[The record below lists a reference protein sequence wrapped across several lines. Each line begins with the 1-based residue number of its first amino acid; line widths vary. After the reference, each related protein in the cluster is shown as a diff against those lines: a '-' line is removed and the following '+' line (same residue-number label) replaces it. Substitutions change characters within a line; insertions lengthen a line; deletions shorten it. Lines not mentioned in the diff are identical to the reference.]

1 MHTIDRAFYGLM
13 LGLLCGMTQGAQ
25 AQVEY
30 GGHPMWDS
38 HLLPDLPMETLP
50 AVDREALAAQDA
62 VTDLEKT
69 APWRF
74 GVEYEVSWSPETHG
88 LWTVEGNERVWRLV
102 VHCPEALGV
111 SFLFDT
117 FTVPKG
123 ARLFTWN
130 AERTVFRGAFDHRS
144 NADGGSWALG
154 QTPGDRVVLEYRE
167 PLNAAFAGLIHLTQV
182 VHSYRGLFGYA
193 QTQQEELDR
202 GPFGNSGACNIN
214 VNCPEGATWSTEKR
228 SVALIVE
235 GGSAICTGALV
246 NNTAQD
252 GTPYFLTANHCVG
265 NNTNSVANW
274 IYYFNHESA
283 GCSGSSGPTNQS
295 ISGSSF
301 KAKNAGSDFAL
312 LELNST
318 PPASFNVQYA
328 GWDRSGVAP
337 TAVTSIHHPS
347 GDVKKI
353 CFDED
358 GPVANQQGGAAVW
371 YISQWEAGV
380 TEPGSSGSP
389 LFDQNHRV
397 VGQLYG
403 GGAACAG
410 SSNNGQPDWYGRFN
424 VSWDGNSPTTRLRDW
439 LDPAGMNPTVLNGWP
454 SSTVSF
460 AIDAGVGVTGIPT
473 EVLCG
478 VATISPVATLQ
489 NMGSA
494 NLTSAT
500 IQYSMNGGPQQS
512 VNWTGNLAQFA
523 TANINLPPLTVADG
537 TNTLVVSVVSPNGV
551 ADENALNNQVTAT
564 FSSFAGPT
572 YNFQLVLVLDD
583 YGSETSWEIRRLGQ
597 VVYSGSGYQDG
608 QDGTQLVFDLCL
620 EDGCYVFQIE
630 DSYGDGMCC
639 GYGNGSWTILDPQGD
654 VIDSGGS
661 FDDFDGG
668 TFCTVEMSVESAP
681 AATSLRLYPNPAQGQ
696 VRLEGGAGL
705 WGTWSVRDVQGREV
719 QSGVANG
726 AVVEWQ
732 VGDWPAGS
740 YWVDFRDADGLR
752 QVLPLVVVH

>member
-301 KAKNAGSDFAL
+301 KAKNAGSSWSSIL
-312 LELNST
+312 PRPPRST
-318 PPASFNVQYA
+318 CSMPVGTAAAS
-328 GWDRSGVAP
+328 P
-337 TAVTSIHHPS
+337 
-347 GDVKKI
+347 
-353 CFDED
+353 
-358 GPVANQQGGAAVW
+358 
-371 YISQWEAGV
+371 
-380 TEPGSSGSP
+380 
-389 LFDQNHRV
+389 
-397 VGQLYG
+397 
-403 GGAACAG
+403 
-410 SSNNGQPDWYGRFN
+410 
-424 VSWDGNSPTTRLRDW
+424 
-439 LDPAGMNPTVLNGWP
+439 
-454 SSTVSF
+454 
-460 AIDAGVGVTGIPT
+460 
-473 EVLCG
+473 
-478 VATISPVATLQ
+478 
-489 NMGSA
+489 
-494 NLTSAT
+494 
-500 IQYSMNGGPQQS
+500 
-512 VNWTGNLAQFA
+512 
-523 TANINLPPLTVADG
+523 
-537 TNTLVVSVVSPNGV
+537 
-551 ADENALNNQVTAT
+551 
-564 FSSFAGPT
+564 
-572 YNFQLVLVLDD
+572 
-583 YGSETSWEIRRLGQ
+583 RR
-597 VVYSGSGYQDG
+597 
-608 QDGTQLVFDLCL
+608 
-620 EDGCYVFQIE
+620 
-630 DSYGDGMCC
+630 
-639 GYGNGSWTILDPQGD
+639 P
-654 VIDSGGS
+654 
-661 FDDFDGG
+661 
-668 TFCTVEMSVESAP
+668 
-681 AATSLRLYPNPAQGQ
+681 
-696 VRLEGGAGL
+696 
-705 WGTWSVRDVQGREV
+705 
-719 QSGVANG
+719 
-726 AVVEWQ
+726 
-732 VGDWPAGS
+732 
-740 YWVDFRDADGLR
+740 
-752 QVLPLVVVH
+752 